1 MPLSRLQHSYSPS
14 NTSSAHKPTSSTD
27 HREAPAGSL
36 SSPTTA
42 SSTLM
47 NSTVTGTTSLTG
59 THNRISSL
67 HSSSIH
73 DENNRNRIVST
84 GLATSPSSTTVPM
97 SKGAPAHHLSTNSN
111 QPYDTSTNA
120 IFPEVKTTQTSM
132 HTGLPTP
139 QIMLSLPA
147 QQDSALLTTTTSS
160 SVSSLT
166 GALSSDYALRIVFEQ
181 FEKLADM
188 KMSMILNTGVEIDL
202 DLRVSLGEDSDPAFD
217 KLIQS
222 LAKLATTQQ
231 KPVIDAVMRWRKAKI
246 EPLDPALVKRISEAA
261 PLSRA
266 RDVQSILKERQ
277 SLASVYI
284 LCRTLIAIVQRFT
297 PDALPDEQGENLEEI
312 VFNQLKKADP
322 EIIKRSR
329 NRTASMDLFAG
340 LIGEL
345 SNIRFASVSDRFIAE
360 LEKYNSHTIMKER
373 QSHMEML
380 ISGMRFL
387 KIKIYPVDALEETA
401 DFLSS
406 CAGFFKNSHGI
417 KVKHAYSALFVQLL
431 LPVAEVAVAE
441 VNFPAW
447 AKTVDL
453 VYPRAWKMTLKPKH
467 MMVAFPLVTTLLCVS
482 RKEFFTQHWLTVLD
496 SCYQKFNKDKYTRQ
510 MALGCVSR
518 LTWTYLFRCT
528 ESTSTTFK
536 KLDTIIKTI
545 FPQFRRT
552 TYPADVSLD
561 HFILITYYALMRD
574 VETAMN
580 NIIYYL
586 LNMDNAIAMGSTS
599 NQTSSSST
607 TTTNAASASGNTQF
621 STTVVHWEYL
631 SPERMIVAI
640 RAFQLLLADLEN
652 NRHRPPFPIDTDMAS
667 TGLSSTFMACSAD
680 VLTAPIRAI
689 KIEATDKMEDTM
701 GKTLLSLDQ
710 SFGRLLVLDEKN
722 IIHRPMAANATP
734 SSSMPTS
741 LSPSTSTTISPSSSS
756 FTPPLAVTSTTNTAV
771 KNGASMSLIVGN
783 NGNGLHGGGGSFI
796 GNSPHHHHYH
806 SNSLIG
812 DSSTGAYRSL
822 TNTNYSVPLFAN
834 TMIGNNGS
842 VIAPSTTTGGVGGG
856 ASDSSGPQ
864 VQYQYSHFSVSYSKD
879 KQPYFELLKSILD
892 AMPRLMPAGLPL
904 PKVVEMLARYT
915 VHIDP
920 EVIQASSQALRRI
933 AKQIDSQTVVTGY
946 AKFIYRLEDRV
957 SNIIVSL
964 AHGLGNPIGR
974 TDLDDSSGS
983 GDTGSG
989 LNTGGNSG
997 GVLQLYVDLLAIWVN
1012 QVELGSLRELVMASP
1027 SPSLSA
1033 DVQSDVTRLFNM
1045 VEETEANGLM
1055 FLCNQSWTVRRMA
1068 LLMIQWAAKFEGRL
1082 ESQVEAE
1089 THIITTST
1097 ASSSSDTVAVQQF
1110 IQQMWDYID
1119 RKKTRTYRRLLDMLE
1134 NPGVGQELIQF
1145 DKDKNQFWGTKLSIE
1160 TRIRLQQLQRRTSSP
1175 ILVQM
1180 ATSDDPTDQWIW
1192 QTCFMELIKR
1202 IFVHFPDT
1210 VALCRQNI
1218 CDRLLQT
1225 HPTLLASIE
1234 TAKTGATGT
1243 LSMAKS
1249 NTSNHKVAVSTD
1261 LVDQWKVYLAFA
1273 CATTSNKVIKKETL
1287 PVASKN
1293 KSGTRGGDAPGTA
1306 AGGIGDG
1313 RPMDR
1318 RSPMAAAWVGGGRK
1332 GSVAMEKLDN
1342 ASDLFRL
1349 VLPFLPCDNRPIREG
1364 TIYGLGH
1371 IHPDAYKSLMNDLQS
1386 WIRVILDEGKHRNN
1400 QKPYQNK
1407 RNKKNDRLRISLM
1420 HVLAST
1426 ASCLTVQKTN
1436 TSGVTVSEF
1445 DNDNKVIVLLI
1456 MSYIKETKVF
1466 LGGAEVQLE
1475 WEYHKLRVYLCHLV
1489 EQVYKVIMEL
1499 DDPTSIMS
1507 FETRLS
1513 LYKMF
1518 EEWCG
1523 YGAYSNVTR
1532 ARETAMIRDVLEQC
1546 KEAKDRASMTKLME
1560 EERKA
1565 LETAVLS
1572 AMAMLCR
1579 GPLYTF
1585 LGQKKARQAVI
1596 QFDMLN
1602 VLRWIDAVFESPD
1615 PKNHIIAREALEA
1628 VLVYNQDQPLL
1639 LDDIIE
1645 QCYAGNPKLEFTQGY
1660 FQAVSDIVARVT
1672 DYPCHVH
1679 QIMSLA
1685 LFKAGDGKKAI
1696 RKSAIQLLR
1705 VVEERVFGDSC
1716 AKEYE
1721 IGITSS
1727 LPAIYKH
1734 TQTLLSARLAVDH
1747 PEQTYSMLSEITQR
1761 FEHISPNSQREVLG
1775 YMLPWLRKVDLTMV
1789 SGPNATSSSSTSVT
1803 AISTSSSSSS
1813 SSPGHNQ
1820 ETELSTMTYVVLSN
1834 LYYITIKFGDTYVKE
1849 IAALWNQLVDHGR
1862 NVRAIITYLLDMGL
1876 EKRNPWFL
1884 VHAKRV
1890 FVCLGR
1896 TPAFTRVVE
1905 EAIAEITPRSMVP
1918 QTKESSPGR
1927 YQHLNR
1933 HHAKIFVADTDKVL
1947 PPYAK
1952 RPAFS
1957 KGQLAMV
1964 YLVDMAIEAGA
1975 DLAPHLPLL
1984 LHTIFVQLDH
1994 LTSIVCDQSR
2004 CLLINLIHAIVV
2016 RQSLDA
2022 DMSKQGLDVIEW
2034 LASKEGK
2041 RLWAYE
2047 NITPT
2052 KNRRLQSTQELKDLV
2067 QRVLYVFSHEDRD
2080 LRQKWG
2086 ETALKWATCCSV
2098 RHIACRSFQC
2108 FRGLMP
2114 AFNQHMLADMLARLS
2129 NTVADKSED
2138 IRGFSLEIILTL
2150 TDVARAMDST
2160 QIEQFPQLFWA
2171 AVACLYSPF
2180 PSEHAEALALL
2191 EVVLN
2196 KLLQP
2201 STTDT
2206 LLTDS
2211 FPVHWATEFDGL
2223 QPLLLK
2229 GLQFTMAEE
2238 KTWSLLRRIMLLDNL
2253 PLIDPAPTRFMY
2265 LLLGAIPRLLNGL
2278 DQQQENNNGVMAH
2291 HRQQQQ
2297 QQHADMDDSGI
2308 GNSSTVANSATAS
2321 LTPGQQQMTAFTDAV
2336 DLANDLAE
2344 LAKRVG
2350 LTEVHRLLTTYPKQK
2365 AKFQMD
2371 YLKQMVGTLRA
2382 IYLMEQGNEALM
2394 FALLMIKNKLDYYRD
2409 KTLML
2414 IEVLVPYVIQSNTY
2428 VDISTL
2434 SPLLQLV
2441 QTPFADRALS
2451 ILNSGIPVLPHDHQQ
2466 QSYDS
2471 TDTTLGS
2478 ANAGTSTPTGS
2489 SPSGS
2494 PAATSNMVPIW
2505 RMDDIASTKMT
2516 RKNIHAVVFECSTIT
2531 NQTPIEH
2538 NIQFSIED
2546 FSLLTGDEKVTAVTA
2561 VAAGVMTTSPTSRS
2575 SIDGRNDERQVV
2587 SAHLEQ
2593 QRNMIDHQSSMSVPS
2608 SSTKPMDSDA
2618 MTIAVTVLSDLT
2630 SPSIASSSSSVS
2642 SSVLQTTPPLP
2653 TATSL
2658 SPSLNQQQQY
2668 KTSSSMPHSM
2678 VGLQTDIGYPS
2689 DGTTMQSTTL
2699 DGQEVSASLPQHGE
2713 DLMNALKDLDDFF
2726 NEETENLTPSSSLT
2740 SFHHMAYDYTNGT
2753 V

>member
-1 MPLSRLQHSYSPS
+1 MANSMSSSPS
-14 NTSSAHKPTSSTD
+14 SSTSSSASNPGAYSHIPSIPPPPLPNTSTDSYRNRLRAEKSTTLHQQQHIGRNVNQSYDTTANAKSPHMNNSTSTPPLQS
-27 HREAPAGSL
+27 SL
-36 SSPTTA
+36 SSPGQDLTHSATA
-42 SSTLM
+42 SS
-47 NSTVTGTTSLTG
+47 VGV
-59 THNRISSL
+59 I
-67 HSSSIH
+67 
-73 DENNRNRIVST
+73 
-84 GLATSPSSTTVPM
+84 
-97 SKGAPAHHLSTNSN
+97 
-111 QPYDTSTNA
+111 
-120 IFPEVKTTQTSM
+120 
-132 HTGLPTP
+132 
-139 QIMLSLPA
+139 
-147 QQDSALLTTTTSS
+147 
-160 SVSSLT
+160 
-166 GALSSDYALRIVFEQ
+166 SSDYALRIVFEQ
-181 FEKLADM
+181 FEKLADK
-188 KMSMILNTGVEIDL
+188 KMSLVLNTGVEIDL
-202 DLRVSLGEDSDPAFD
+202 DLRISLGEEADPVFD

-246 EPLDPALVKRISEAA
+246 EPLDPALLKRMSEAA

-322 EIIKRSR
+322 EAIKRSR

-417 KVKHAYSALFVQLL
+417 KVKHAYAALFVQLL
-431 LPVAEVAVAE
+431 LPVADVAVAE

-453 VYPRAWKMTLKPKH
+453 VYPRALKMTLKPKH

-482 RKEFFTQHWLTVLD
+482 RKDFFTQHWLSVLD
-496 SCYQKFNKDKYTRQ
+496 SCYQKFSKDKYTRQ

-536 KLDTIIKTI
+536 KMDMIIKTI
-545 FPQFRRT
+545 LPPFRRA

-574 VETAMN
+574 VETAMT

-586 LNMDNAIAMGSTS
+586 LNMDHAISMGSAS
-599 NQTSSSST
+599 NQQSSSST
-607 TTTNAASASGNTQF
+607 AAQTAASAGNSQS
-621 STTVVHWEYL
+621 STTVVNWEYL
-631 SPERMIVAI
+631 SPERMIIAI
-640 RAFQLLLADLEN
+640 RAFQLLLTDLET
-652 NRHRPPFPIDTDMAS
+652 NRHQPPFPIDTDMAS
-667 TGLSSTFMACSAD
+667 TGLSNHFMACSAG

-701 GKTLLSLDQ
+701 ARTLLSLDQ

-722 IIHRPMAANATP
+722 IIHRPMATNMG
-734 SSSMPTS
+734 SSLNGLTTLGS
-741 LSPSTSTTISPSSSS
+741 LSPSTSAAITPS
-756 FTPPLAVTSTTNTAV
+756 TSTPATASASASAAISSTNTSAMT
-771 KNGASMSLIVGN
+771 GASMSLIPGGATNTGN
-783 NGNGLHGGGGSFI
+783 LNGGGSFI
-796 GNSPHHHHYH
+796 SNTLHHHYH
-806 SNSLIG
+806 SNSLMG
-812 DSSTGAYRSL
+812 DPVSGAYRSM
-822 TNTNYSVPLFAN
+822 TNSNYTAPLFAS
-834 TMIGNNGS
+834 TMIGNNGG
-842 VIAPSTTTGGVGGG
+842 VIAPSTTTGGAGG

-864 VQYQYSHFSVSYSKD
+864 VQYQYSHFAVSYSKD

-892 AMPRLMPAGLPL
+892 AMPRLMPADIPL
-904 PKVVEMLARYT
+904 PRLVEMLARYT

-920 EVIQASSQALRRI
+920 EVIQAASQALRRI

-946 AKFIYRLEDRV
+946 ARFVYRLEDKV

-964 AHGLGNPIGR
+964 AHGLGNPMGR
-974 TDLDDSSGS
+974 TDMDESGA
-983 GDTGSG
+983 GA
-989 LNTGGNSG
+989 GGG

-1027 SPSLSA
+1027 SPSLNA
-1033 DVQSDVTRLFNM
+1033 DVQSDVARLFNM
-1045 VEETEANGLM
+1045 IEETEANGLM
-1055 FLCNQSWTVRRMA
+1055 FLCSQSWAVRRMA
-1068 LLMIQWAAKFEGRL
+1068 LQMIQWAAKFEARL

-1089 THIITTST
+1089 TLVITTAES
-1097 ASSSSDTVAVQQF
+1097 SSSSDAAAVQQF
-1110 IQQMWDYID
+1110 IQQLWDYVD
-1119 RKKTRTYRRLLDMLE
+1119 HKKTQTYGRLLDLLE
-1134 NPGVGQELIQF
+1134 NAALGQELIQF
-1145 DKDKNQFWGTKLSIE
+1145 DKEKNQFWGTKLSIE
-1160 TRIRLQQLQRRTSSP
+1160 TKVRLQQHQRRTSSP
-1175 ILVQM
+1175 ILVQL

-1192 QTCFMELIKR
+1192 HTCFMELIKR
-1202 IFVHFPDT
+1202 AFIHFADT
-1210 VALCRQNI
+1210 VTLCRQNI
-1218 CDRLLQT
+1218 CDRLLQIQ
-1225 HPTLLASIE
+1225 PALLSSIE

-1249 NTSNHKVAVSTD
+1249 NASNQKVVASAE

-1273 CATTSNKVIKKETL
+1273 CATASDRVTKTNTTT
-1287 PVASKN
+1287 PASKN
-1293 KSGTRGGDAPGTA
+1293 KFNARGSSVANGGKSAFRRHPTA
-1306 AGGIGDG
+1306 T
-1313 RPMDR
+1313 
-1318 RSPMAAAWVGGGRK
+1318 WVGSGRK
-1332 GSVAMEKLDN
+1332 GSTGMEKLDN

-1364 TIYGLGH
+1364 TIYGLGY
-1371 IHPDAYKSLMNDLQS
+1371 IHPDAYKTLMNDLQS
-1386 WIRVILDEGKHRNN
+1386 WIRIILDEGKTRNN

-1420 HVLAST
+1420 HILAST
-1426 ASCLTVQKTN
+1426 ASCLTVPKASEN
-1436 TSGVTVSEF
+1436 SGGGTISEF

-1475 WEYHKLRVYLCHLV
+1475 WEYHKLRVYLCRLV
-1489 EQVYKVIMEL
+1489 EQVYKVIMDL

-1507 FETRLS
+1507 FETRLA

-1523 YGAYSNVTR
+1523 YGAYANVTR
-1532 ARETAMIRDVLEQC
+1532 TRETAMIRDVLEQC

-1565 LETAVLS
+1565 LESASLS

-1615 PKNHIIAREALEA
+1615 PKNHTVAREALEA
-1628 VLVYNQDQPLL
+1628 VLIYNQDQPLL

-1660 FQAVSDIVARVT
+1660 FQAVSDIVCHVV

-1679 QIMSLA
+1679 QIVSLA
-1685 LFKAGDGKKAI
+1685 LFKAGDAKKVI
-1696 RKSAIQLLR
+1696 RKSAMQLLR

-1775 YMLPWLRKVDLTMV
+1775 YMLPWFRKVDLAMTTSTTSSSGTTAV
-1789 SGPNATSSSSTSVT
+1789 SSLTSSSS
-1803 AISTSSSSSS
+1803 
-1813 SSPGHNQ
+1813 PHGQ
-1820 ETELSTMTYVVLSN
+1820 EIELSTIAFVVLSN

-1849 IAALWNQLVDHGR
+1849 IAALWSQLVDHGR
-1862 NVRAIITYLLDMGL
+1862 NVRAIITYLLNMGL

-1890 FVCLGR
+1890 FVYLGR

-1905 EAIAEITPRSMVP
+1905 EAISEITPRSMVP
-1918 QTKESSPGR
+1918 QVKDSSTGS
-1927 YQHLNR
+1927 YQRLNR
-1933 HHAKIFVADTDKVL
+1933 HQSKFFVADTDEVL

-2022 DMSKQGLDVIEW
+2022 DMSKQGLDVIQW

-2067 QRVLYVFSHEDRD
+2067 QRILYVFSHEDRD

-2150 TDVARAMDST
+2150 TEVARAMDAT

-2191 EVVLN
+2191 EVVLH
-2196 KLLQP
+2196 KLLLP
-2201 STTDT
+2201 CTTST
-2206 LLTDS
+2206 LLTDT
-2211 FPVHWATEFDGL
+2211 FPVHWASEFDGL

-2229 GLQFTMAEE
+2229 GLQFSMAEE
-2238 KTWSLLRRIMLLDNL
+2238 KTWTLLRSVMLLDNL
-2253 PLIDPAPTRFMY
+2253 SLIDPAPTRFMY
-2265 LLLGAIPRLLNGL
+2265 LLLGAIPRLFNGL
-2278 DQQQENNNGVMAH
+2278 DQQQEVTGGTV
-2291 HRQQQQ
+2291 
-2297 QQHADMDDSGI
+2297 HAE
-2308 GNSSTVANSATAS
+2308 
-2321 LTPGQQQMTAFTDAV
+2321 AV
-2336 DLANDLAE
+2336 ELANDLSILAE
-2344 LAKRVG
+2344 KVG
-2350 LTEVHRLLTTYPKQK
+2350 LTEVQRLLATYPKQK

-2371 YLKQMVGTLRA
+2371 YLKQLVASLRTV
-2382 IYLMEQGNEALM
+2382 YLVEQGNEALM
-2394 FALLMIKNKLDYYRD
+2394 FALLMIKNKMDYYID

-2414 IEVLVPYVIQSNTY
+2414 LEVLVPYVIQSNTCI
-2428 VDISTL
+2428 DITTL
-2434 SPLLQLV
+2434 TPLLHLV
-2441 QTPFADRALS
+2441 QTPYADRALA
-2451 ILNSGIPVLPHDHQQ
+2451 ILNTGVSALPHDYQQ
-2466 QSYDS
+2466 DS
-2471 TDTTLGS
+2471 TNANIASTVMSSTTGNS
-2478 ANAGTSTPTGS
+2478 SNTASTST
-2489 SPSGS
+2489 SGS
-2494 PAATSNMVPIW
+2494 DNSTTAIW

-2538 NIQFSIED
+2538 NIQFLIED
-2546 FSLLTGDEKVTAVTA
+2546 FSLLTGDEKVTAATA

-2575 SIDGRNDERQVV
+2575 SIDGRNYGPQVGNKHQQRQQLHHQNDLPHSSTIPMIPSPMASALEPDNMV
-2587 SAHLEQ
+2587 SAGTVFSDL
-2593 QRNMIDHQSSMSVPS
+2593 SFTSPSMVSS
-2608 SSTKPMDSDA
+2608 SST
-2618 MTIAVTVLSDLT
+2618 
-2630 SPSIASSSSSVS
+2630 VS
-2642 SSVLQTTPPLP
+2642 SSTLPTVIPSTSPHTLSTLSHQSPNYQQQQQQPNQQHQHQHQHQLQQQQHHQQKYATTPPSKTRSMAGLQSDVGNLP
-2653 TATSL
+2653 EGTTGSTATDVDVS
-2658 SPSLNQQQQY
+2658 
-2668 KTSSSMPHSM
+2668 TS
-2678 VGLQTDIGYPS
+2678 I
-2689 DGTTMQSTTL
+2689 
-2699 DGQEVSASLPQHGE
+2699 PQHGE

-2740 SFHHMAYDYTNGT
+2740 SFHHVGYDYTNST
-2753 V
+2753 S